1 VTQAAVSNALAT
13 ISSRAGIELRTD
25 GSALTVGDH
34 AIPLP
39 EGKDWDNLR
48 IRHAVPYAA
57 RGDQREKLLFT
68 AVQDSGPER
77 SAPHHLDEELRSDL
91 EQHLNLPGARS
102 LSTVA
107 DAMRGEY
114 WTEPSNRPFLLPYH
128 ASLPLAFT
136 HSVLVRTPRG
146 NERLTRDGKA
156 FNAAQYRMFAGYIL
170 PFLCWDGAGVNT
182 ALIDE
187 LLEVVASDD
196 GLTLLDSLFL
206 EAARSLAPDG
216 DDQLSSERLVE
227 RAGAMLDPLQP
238 GTGGPFCQHSLGL
251 FQRDLATV
259 IRMALPRADR
269 IAAITQVISLHLA
282 VYYYRVALVLAL
294 DLESL
299 ASAAAGEAA
308 APACPC
314 TGLASC
320 PLAGAIKMR
329 APTRGF
335 RAISVSSPSRE
346 SYLALDRD
354 RLLAMP
360 ANVIAANLLERAW
373 SAIAGTESREGT
385 PRPGQLAVELAAD
398 ATRRREFDAAAAALA
413 VLYASAAGA
422 PDATIA
428 HIAAREPGT
437 FALQSAVLQIRR
449 SRLKHTSRDVVH
461 QLAHRP
467 GEGAILRK
475 NGSLYY
481 FELDEDMLF
490 LLVKLVCQDET
501 LAFDAFLSRLAEYGL
516 APQDRAE
523 TDLLAARLEELG
535 MLTRYSDAGESNYVR
550 HIF

>member
-1 VTQAAVSNALAT
+1 MTRPAVST
-13 ISSRAGIELRTD
+13 
-25 GSALTVGDH
+25 ALTRITQRTGVALEIDGATLDVGGH
-34 AIPLP
+34 RVPLP
-39 EGKDWDNLR
+39 ARSAWDNLR
-48 IRHAVPYAA
+48 MRHAFPYAA

-68 AVQDSGPER
+68 AIQDAGPER
-77 SAPHHLDEELRSDL
+77 TTPHRLDEELRSDL
-91 EQHLNLPGARS
+91 EDYISLPGARTVG
-102 LSTVA
+102 TVA

-114 WTEPSNRPFLLPYH
+114 WTEPSKRPFLLPYH
-128 ASLPLAFT
+128 ADLPLAYT
-136 HSVLVRTPRG
+136 HSVLVKTPRG
-146 NERLTRDGKA
+146 NERLARDGKT

-170 PFLCWDGAGVNT
+170 PFLCWDGTAVNT
-182 ALIDE
+182 PLIDE
-187 LLEVVASDD
+187 LLQVVASQD
-196 GLTLLDSLFL
+196 GLTLLDTLFL
-206 EAARSLAPDG
+206 EAARALAG
-216 DDQLSSERLVE
+216 DTGELSSERLID
-227 RAGAMLDPLQP
+227 RAGSMLGPLENSS
-238 GTGGPFCQHSLGL
+238 GGPFCQHSLAL

-282 VYYYRVALVLAL
+282 TYYYRVALVLGIE
-294 DLESL
+294 LETL
-299 ASAAAGEAA
+299 AAATTGEAA
-308 APACPC
+308 TPACPC
-314 TGLASC
+314 TGLAAC

-335 RAISVSSPSRE
+335 RAISLSSPSRE

-360 ANVIAANLLERAW
+360 ANIIAANLLERAW
-373 SAIAGTESREGT
+373 AAVGGTASREGT
-385 PRPGQLAVELAAD
+385 PRPAAITAELGL
-398 ATRRREFDAAAAALA
+398 RQELLREFDAAAAALS
-413 VLYASAAGA
+413 VLYAGDADAA
-422 PDATIA
+422 DSTIA
-428 HIAAREPGT
+428 HIAAREPGP
-437 FALQSAVLQIRR
+437 FALQSAVIQIRR

-490 LLVKLVCQDET
+490 LLVKLICQDET
-501 LAFDAFLSRLAEYGL
+501 IALDTFLTRLAEYGL

-523 TDLLAARLEELG
+523 TDLLASRLEELG